1 MMEMGY
7 DYDEF
12 EKHIESPLTKEE
24 EKSLFQLS
32 QILMMSLMFC
42 KPKLLKEKPQR
53 STMLSNLRIK
63 VKQEKLE
70 ILKMIDSIFY
80 FY

>member
-1 MMEMGY
+1 MEMGY

-32 QILMMSLMFC
+32 
-42 KPKLLKEKPQR
+42 
-53 STMLSNLRIK
+53 
-63 VKQEKLE
+63 
-70 ILKMIDSIFY
+70 
-80 FY
+80 